1 MSKKKDM
8 NEKEYKKHKYFLIIL
23 IVILIIADFIGIFVY
38 VDVNTNTMGHNHKFK
53 YIGKY
58 YEPVDNFKKLKEYND
73 YMVTDIDNFYV
84 GPEEWINYCGY
95 NIKTE
100 LTNGVI
106 INSEDELKNL
116 YNKIMKET
124 PNEYSLN
131 ATFMGGNSPDFYLTL
146 SNLVKKIN
154 IKSFD
159 NNSLIVCYYNNE
171 TNVCG
176 MKVTD
181 VNIGSYI
188 TNINIA
194 ISEKEGISSEEGAI
208 GESIDNNSKLLIIKT
223 EKINNESYINF
234 NFEKYD
240 CIIKEKEME
249 GEFY

>member
-1 MSKKKDM
+1 MKKDM
-8 NEKEYKKHKYFLIIL
+8 NEKKYKKHKYFLIIL

-38 VDVNTNTMGHNHKFK
+38 ADINTYTVRHNHKFK

-73 YMVTDIDNFYV
+73 YMVTDIDHFYI

-100 LTNGVI
+100 LKNGI
-106 INSEDELKNL
+106 LINSEEELKNF

-124 PNEYSLN
+124 LNEYSLH
-131 ATFMGGNSPDFYLTL
+131 ASYSGEKLPTFYFTL
-146 SNLVKKIN
+146 SDLVKKIN

-159 NNSLIVCYYNNE
+159 NISLIVFYYENE

-181 VNIGSYI
+181 VTIGNDI
-188 TNINIA
+188 TSINIA
-194 ISEKEGISSEEGAI
+194 ISEKEGISSEEGKI
-208 GESIDNNSKLLIIKT
+208 GEIINNNSKLLIIKT
-223 EKINNESYINF
+223 NKINNKSYINF

-249 GEFY
+249 GELC